1 MILVTGAT
9 GNVGRL
15 LIRGLAASGAPV
27 RAFVREPRRL
37 GDDRV
42 LAAVAIGDL
51 ADPRSVRAAVRGVDT
66 VVHLAAAIRDQPNGS
81 IERINGLATYELLQ
95 AAVDAGVKRFVYFS
109 ALGVSERSPSRFMRA
124 KALAEQAVERS
135 SLQTVTIRPSIMISA
150 GDQWVRLL
158 LRMAAGPV
166 MPISGR
172 GLAVYQ
178 PLAAEDAA
186 SGVVN
191 LLTRDG
197 LWPKAGKGDF
207 DFAGPET
214 LTHAD
219 LVKSILRANGVS
231 RLLLPVPLGA
241 VMHALKFV
249 ERVNGPD
256 AFATWDEAQLLE
268 ISMVSPGGT
277 AGLESVQVTPC
288 SIGDVLVQAVAQ

>member
-9 GNVGRL
+9 GNVGRPL
-15 LIRGLAASGAPV
+15 VRRLAASGIPV
-27 RAFVREPRRL
+27 RALVREPRRL

-51 ADPRSVRAAVRGVDT
+51 ADPRSLRAAVRGVDT
-66 VVHLAAAIRDQPNGS
+66 VVHLAAAIRDQPNGT

-95 AAVDAGVKRFVYFS
+95 AAADAGVKRFIYFS
-109 ALGVSERSPSRFMRA
+109 ALGASERSPSRFMRA
-124 KALAEQAVERS
+124 KALAEQAVECS
-135 SLQTVTIRPSIMISA
+135 PLQTVTIRPSVMISV
-150 GDQWVRLL
+150 GDHWVQLL
-158 LRMAAGPV
+158 LRMATGPV

-172 GLAVYQ
+172 GRAVFQ

-191 LLTRDG
+191 LLTREG
-197 LWPKAGKGDF
+197 LWPKEEKGGF
-207 DFAGPET
+207 DFAGPQT

-219 LVKSILRANGVS
+219 LVRRILRANGVN
-231 RLLLPVPLGA
+231 RMLLPVPLGA
-241 VMHALKFV
+241 VKHALRFV

-277 AGLESVQVTPC
+277 AGLESVQVTPR
-288 SIGDVLVQAVAQ
+288 SIDDVLVQAGAQ